1 MKINFMDLDIFC
13 AVTCL
18 PMIQR
23 MKKIEPILGARSL
36 IAPRRGLRQ
45 ERDLYGES
53 CKIAA

>member
-1 MKINFMDLDIFC
+1 MDLDIFC